1 MTKKTLGKPWQPGQS
16 GNPKGRPP
24 GNRNKL
30 SDAFISAL
38 CEDFIAHGA
47 AAIEKV
53 RKVKPE
59 IYLRVIARI
68 IPREM
73 HVRNESVM
81 SGLSDEQLNETISAV
96 RAVLLAST
104 PTGVGEGKATAGSDT
119 KLN

>member
-38 CEDFIAHGA
+38 CEDFIVHGA
-47 AAIEKV
+47 AVIEKV

-68 IPREM
+68 IPRQM

-96 RAVLLAST
+96 RTVLLASA
-104 PTGVGEGKATAGSDT
+104 PTGLGEGKATAGSDT